1 MSVRAKVLGSG
12 VHPEDTQRS
21 LGFSPSPVVA
31 GTGNTAKLLLPRTVV
46 TIGPQRPEGD
56 RILCAPTTATSALC
70 LPLHSLLS
78 PLLHVVLQGHDL
90 GPLGLHPGLQGLP

>member
-12 VHPEDTQRS
+12 VHPEDARGP
-21 LGFSPSPVVA
+21 LGISPSPVGA
-31 GTGNTAKLLLPRTVV
+31 GTGNTAKLLFPRTVV

-56 RILCAPTTATSALC
+56 RILWAPTTATSALC

-78 PLLHVVLQGHDL
+78 PLLHVVLQGPDL
-90 GPLGLHPGLQGLP
+90 GPLGLHPGLQRPS